1 MSAQQARLDVLEGTL
16 SRARTRLGTLDRRI
30 ATQTARLT
38 RLRGEYRAALGRL
51 ELRVRELYMSDRPD
65 LIAFVLGTASFTD
78 LIDNLELLGRIGRQD
93 KRIAAQVKG
102 ARDGVREA
110 RRQTRLA
117 RREAARL
124 EAAADAAA
132 TEQRG
137 VVIRLVASRDALV
150 AAEQAKSAT
159 LASIE
164 DGQADVHA
172 EIEALEDRSAELAA
186 QIRQSQ
192 QESSSSTPPIPPPS
206 GNGILGWPVSGAV
219 VERLRHARGP
229 DARGDRHHGVDE
241 HARPRVR
248 RRYGSSTP
256 AGSAATATS
265 SSSTTAA
272 GSRPRTRTT
281 RPSRSRSGRRCRPA
295 R

>member
-1 MSAQQARLDVLEGTL
+1 MRELQAGVSAQQARLDVLEGTL
-16 SRARTRLGTLDRRI
+16 SPRPHAPRHARPAHRDADRSGSRAS
-30 ATQTARLT
+30 
-38 RLRGEYRAALGRL
+38 RGEYRIALARL

-137 VVIRLVASRDALV
+137 VVIASRR
-150 AAEQAKSAT
+150 E
-159 LASIE
+159 
-164 DGQADVHA
+164 
-172 EIEALEDRSAELAA
+172 
-186 QIRQSQ
+186 
-192 QESSSSTPPIPPPS
+192 P
-206 GNGILGWPVSGAV
+206 
-219 VERLRHARGP
+219 
-229 DARGDRHHGVDE
+229 
-241 HARPRVR
+241 
-248 RRYGSSTP
+248 
-256 AGSAATATS
+256 
-265 SSSTTAA
+265 
-272 GSRPRTRTT
+272 
-281 RPSRSRSGRRCRPA
+281 
-295 R
+295 